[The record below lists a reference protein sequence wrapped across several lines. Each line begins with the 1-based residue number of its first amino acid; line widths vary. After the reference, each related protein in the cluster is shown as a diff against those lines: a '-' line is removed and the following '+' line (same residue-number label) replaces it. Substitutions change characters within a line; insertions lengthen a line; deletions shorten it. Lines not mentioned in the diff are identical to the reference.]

1 MRERERLG
9 EILVREGWIT
19 AEQRDWAVDV
29 QARTGCR
36 LGAVLVAT
44 GMIRRIHL
52 YRVLARTWDCDH
64 VDLASTS
71 LDLSLL
77 DGLDP
82 HALAEEG
89 WFPFRRDGGRVV
101 VASAERPTPERA
113 AMVAERLGEPVTLV
127 VTTDWD
133 ILQALHTAYRETVVE
148 QATLGLWRR
157 DRVQS
162 ARQVLHTGQR
172 VALGLG
178 LAALVA
184 GLVLAPR
191 PTLAGI
197 SAVVSLVFLA
207 AVLFKF
213 VVCMVGARQENRVR
227 VDDAE
232 LDPRELPT
240 YTVLVPVY
248 KEANVVADLIGNLG
262 ALDYP
267 PEKLEILLLLEQDDT
282 ETIEAARA
290 ADPPQTITF
299 LVVPPGHPQTKPKAC
314 NVGLF
319 FARGEFLV
327 IYDAEDKPEP
337 DQLKKAV
344 AAFRRGDDR
353 LVCVQ
358 AALNYWNAGD
368 NWLTRMFTVEY
379 SFWFDYMLPGL
390 ERLGL
395 PIPLGGTSNHFR
407 TRGLRLLGGWDPF
420 NVTEDADLGIRAAA
434 LGRTVGVIDSTTYEE
449 ANRAPGNWV
458 RQRSRWIKG
467 YLQTLLVH
475 LRRPGALVRT
485 AGARQTAAFALLVG
499 GTPATFLFTPPLYAL
514 FVASLLLSPSEL
526 AGLFPGW
533 VLWVSLFNLL
543 VGNGLMIYV
552 SMMGAFK
559 RRRYPLVLWAL
570 LNPVYWLLHSAAAY
584 KALWQL
590 VTKPHYWE
598 KTVHGLSH
606 AARHLPDSAGGAAP
620 TVAR

>member
-1 MRERERLG
+1 MHGGTAKEKLG

-19 AEQRDWAVDV
+19 AEQRDWATGV
-29 QARTGCR
+29 QERTGCR
-36 LGAVLVAT
+36 LGAILVAA
-44 GMIRRIHL
+44 GLIRRTAV
-52 YRVLARTWDCDH
+52 YRVLARTWDCGYI
-64 VDLASTS
+64 DLVTTP

-89 WFPFRRDGGRVV
+89 WLPFRRDGARVA
-101 VASAERPTPERA
+101 VATSERPT
-113 AMVAERLGEPVTLV
+113 AERQALIEDRLGSPVDLV

-133 ILQALHTAYRETVVE
+133 ILQSLNTAYRETVVE
-148 QATLGLWRR
+148 QSTLGLWRR
-157 DRVQS
+157 DHMQS
-162 ARQVLHTGQR
+162 ARQVLLAGQR
-172 VALGLG
+172 VLLGLTI
-178 LAALVA
+178 AALVA

-191 PTLAGI
+191 ATVTAI
-197 SAVVSLVFLA
+197 SATVSLGFLA

-213 VVCMVGARQENRVR
+213 VVCMVGARHETRVQ

-232 LDPRELPT
+232 VAALDPRDLPT

-248 KEANVVADLIGNLG
+248 KEANIVADLIDNLG

-267 PEKLEILLLLEQDDT
+267 REKLEIFLLMEENDT

-290 ADPPQTITF
+290 ARPPTTITF
-299 LVVPPGHPQTKPKAC
+299 LIVPPGHPQTKPKAC

-319 FARGEFLV
+319 FARSEFLV

-344 AAFRRGDDR
+344 IAFRRGGDR

-358 AALNYWNAGD
+358 AALNYWNATD

-390 ERLGL
+390 DRLRL

-407 TRGLRLLGGWDPF
+407 TRGLRMLGGWDP
-420 NVTEDADLGIRAAA
+420 VQRHRGRRPRHPRRCAGPHRRCDQLDHLRGGEPRGRQRGAPAVALDQGLYADAAGAPAAAPCAPEDRGPAPDRGGRAAG
-434 LGRTVGVIDSTTYEE
+434 GRHAGDVPVHSAPVHAVRGVARPPPSTM
-449 ANRAPGNWV
+449 
-458 RQRSRWIKG
+458 
-467 YLQTLLVH
+467 
-475 LRRPGALVRT
+475 
-485 AGARQTAAFALLVG
+485 
-499 GTPATFLFTPPLYAL
+499 
-514 FVASLLLSPSEL
+514 

-533 VLWVSLFNLL
+533 VLWVSLVNLL

-559 RRRYPLVLWAL
+559 RRATNSCSGRCSTPSTGCCTRR
-570 LNPVYWLLHSAAAY
+570 P
-584 KALWQL
+584 
-590 VTKPHYWE
+590 
-598 KTVHGLSH
+598 
-606 AARHLPDSAGGAAP
+606 P
-620 TVAR
+620 TRRSGSS